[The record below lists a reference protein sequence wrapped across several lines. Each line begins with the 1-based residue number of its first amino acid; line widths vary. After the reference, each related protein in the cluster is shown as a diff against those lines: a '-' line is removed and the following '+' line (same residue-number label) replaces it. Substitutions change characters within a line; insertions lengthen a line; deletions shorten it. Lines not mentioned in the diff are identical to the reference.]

1 MGLFDTECDRA
12 VEQKIGADYNIWLDF
27 GSVQLKVL
35 MLQSRS
41 WIFARIKSTP
51 IPYFS
56 WLLIDIRG
64 HENILLRQKIQKSL
78 YTAIWRCLARALNWY
93 IARLAITITYT
104 KQSSYNFHLYQTH
117 TLLCTLHNDFSE
129 HKISTIK
136 KTLFTPHHTHTTANN
151 PTKSNTF
158 VQYAYTAAQLT
169 AYNMSFQHGRFHT
182 IAQLHAQQL

>member
-56 WLLIDIRG
+56 WLLIDISG
-64 HENILLRQKIQKSL
+64 HGNIFLKQKIYKSL
-78 YTAIWRCLARALNWY
+78 YKVSLAVCNTCIFALYSRNFSKKQGKKSQKSSIYKELRAMDKMNFFTRRCEKVL
-93 IARLAITITYT
+93 
-104 KQSSYNFHLYQTH
+104 HL
-117 TLLCTLHNDFSE
+117 
-129 HKISTIK
+129 
-136 KTLFTPHHTHTTANN
+136 
-151 PTKSNTF
+151 
-158 VQYAYTAAQLT
+158 
-169 AYNMSFQHGRFHT
+169 QHYRIYRFY
-182 IAQLHAQQL
+182 L